1 MLLTSK
7 PAKTPGTIKHPIRS
21 VLLAIAGD
29 ESDRLKITLTRYLRL
44 EGDCFYAE

>member
-7 PAKTPGTIKHPIRS
+7 PAKTLGTIKYPIRS
-21 VLLAIAGD
+21 VLLVLTCD
-29 ESDRLKITLTRYLRL
+29 ESDRLKITFTRYLRL